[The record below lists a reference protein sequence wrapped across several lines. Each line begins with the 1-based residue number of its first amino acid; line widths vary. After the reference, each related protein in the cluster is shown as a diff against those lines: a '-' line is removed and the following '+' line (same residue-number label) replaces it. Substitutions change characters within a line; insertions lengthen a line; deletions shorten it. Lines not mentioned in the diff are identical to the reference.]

1 MVANANRGDMATI
14 LLVEGEQSIR
24 NQLHSMLSSQGHEV
38 IVADS
43 GIEGLE
49 LFHQRRPRFT
59 LLDFQP
65 PGMDGIQVLEQIR
78 RTDPQAAVIMLDG
91 GVPNDLKVQAWRL
104 GAIDFMKKNLPL
116 KVLVNVVGRAMLRS
130 PRVTDEPQGSQES
143 IAITDMSSFKPGAE
157 SILIV
162 DDEPQ
167 VCQLVSEHFTKLGYH
182 VFVAHNGQ
190 EALAL
195 AEKTALKLI
204 IIDIY
209 MPIMDGLSLARELRS
224 RKYQGGMLAL
234 TGSLDEEKLQAMLN
248 LGALDVIGKPINM
261 ERLELA
267 VHLGCV
273 LGS

>member
-1 MVANANRGDMATI
+1 MATI

-24 NQLHSMLSSQGHEV
+24 NQLQSMLSSQGHEV
-38 IVADS
+38 IIAES
-43 GIEGLE
+43 GIQGLE
-49 LFHQRRPRFT
+49 LFQQRRPRFT

-65 PGMDGIQVLEQIR
+65 PGMDGIQVLELIR

-91 GVPNDLKVQAWRL
+91 GVSSDLKVQAWRL

-130 PRVTDEPQGSQES
+130 PRVTDVPQGSQES
-143 IAITDMSSFKPGAE
+143 IAITDRSSVKPRTE
-157 SILIV
+157 PILIV
-162 DDEPQ
+162 DDDPK
-167 VCQLVSEHFTKLGYH
+167 VCQLVCGHFTKLGYY
-182 VFVAHNGQ
+182 VSVAHNGQ

-195 AEKTALKLI
+195 AEQISPKLI

-209 MPIMDGLSLARELRS
+209 MPIMDGIYLARELRS
-224 RKYQGGMLAL
+224 RKYQGGILAL

-248 LGALDVIGKPINM
+248 LGAFDVIGKPINM
-261 ERLELA
+261 DRLELA